1 MLTRHTS
8 TDKAN
13 IKNGEDKT
21 PIKNPANDQS
31 DQKDVSS
38 VEGPPEQA
46 AQSKPA
52 SDVAGTAKKA

>member
-31 DQKDVSS
+31 NQENIAS
-38 VEGPPEQA
+38 VEGPPERA

-52 SDVAGTAKKA
+52 SDAAGIEKKA